1 MTVKELI
8 AALQGIDPD
17 AEVVVIHE
25 TSHYVPKTVAEGIT
39 HVQRETLHWSDYTGS
54 WVVPSEVDLEDED
67 PICRKKSAVVI
78 GNF

>member
-17 AEVVVIHE
+17 AEVLTCHE
-25 TSHYVPKTVAEGIT
+25 TSHYVPKTVAIKVN
-39 HVQRETLHWSDYTGS
+39 HVRQEQLHWSDYTGS